1 MKKHLLIS
9 ILLLV
14 LFTVP
19 ALATV
24 PVTIGG
30 SLFTEVRYTPE
41 NLWRGGTGLSFWS
54 VLETDQAKVNLDI
67 TWTNDFGDGDGFVW
81 FHTKDKQT
89 KFNFTVNE
97 VTVTVD
103 APLLNSNKTNAR
115 VIMGDLGI
123 NYSKWIGTL
132 TSDHWRVN
140 DLNVG
145 NNHSRGIAVEN
156 LKVDPGVDYI
166 DPITLGAFHA
176 WFNENEVFYGV
187 YADTMID
194 NFGTTLAAMRYNNRP
209 TILNEEGKYEYG
221 ESDEYENG
229 IELLISGPVLDD
241 VFMDLTTV
249 YWTRMNADKEE
260 FSALFN
266 RVQLDY
272 YHDLIGEVFF
282 EAYTMGEDFAPR
294 FYQHDYDD
302 NATNEVEGYL
312 ERVGSGMKAKVA
324 VSNELVDVVDLS
336 VGTDLYNKAKDNIQ
350 DIFYNE
356 TWIRADKN
364 YMDNEITAK
373 VVFKGVF
380 DGKAFHKYHDYN
392 DIQFFGRLLSPIVR
406 EDLYNVNGRVLAK
419 YSDAEDAVI
428 FDGNLEAKLN
438 DGLFK
443 GLVAYVGVQKNLQDS
458 EDEIKPYLGL
468 NYRTPGDIEIGVRYA
483 ADDVVSLGF
492 DEIGDTSD
500 KDKTYISIK
509 KTVEF

>member
-67 TWTNDFGDGDGFVW
+67 TWTNDFGDGAGFVW

-89 KFNFTVNE
+89 FNFTVNE

-132 TSDHWRVN
+132 TSDHWRGN

-221 ESDEYENG
+221 ESD
-229 IELLISGPVLDD
+229 
-241 VFMDLTTV
+241 
-249 YWTRMNADKEE
+249 
-260 FSALFN
+260 
-266 RVQLDY
+266 
-272 YHDLIGEVFF
+272 
-282 EAYTMGEDFAPR
+282 
-294 FYQHDYDD
+294 
-302 NATNEVEGYL
+302 
-312 ERVGSGMKAKVA
+312 
-324 VSNELVDVVDLS
+324 
-336 VGTDLYNKAKDNIQ
+336 
-350 DIFYNE
+350 
-356 TWIRADKN
+356 
-364 YMDNEITAK
+364 
-373 VVFKGVF
+373 
-380 DGKAFHKYHDYN
+380 
-392 DIQFFGRLLSPIVR
+392 
-406 EDLYNVNGRVLAK
+406 
-419 YSDAEDAVI
+419 
-428 FDGNLEAKLN
+428 
-438 DGLFK
+438 
-443 GLVAYVGVQKNLQDS
+443 
-458 EDEIKPYLGL
+458 
-468 NYRTPGDIEIGVRYA
+468 
-483 ADDVVSLGF
+483 
-492 DEIGDTSD
+492 
-500 KDKTYISIK
+500 
-509 KTVEF
+509 

>member
-14 LFTVP
+14 LFAVP

-30 SLFTEVRYTPE
+30 SLFTEVRYTPNE
-41 NLWRGGTGLSFWS
+41 LWRGGAGLAFWS
-54 VLETDQAKVNLDI
+54 NLETDQARVNLNIIWSDSY
-67 TWTNDFGDGDGFVW
+67 NSGDFLW
-81 FHTKDKQT
+81 FDNFDK
-89 KFNFTVNE
+89 KGLDFTINE

-103 APLLNSNKTNAR
+103 APLFNSDKSKAR
-115 VIMGDLGI
+115 VIMGDFGI

-132 TSDHWRVN
+132 TADHWR
-140 DLNVG
+140 DGSLNNG
-145 NNHSRGIAVEN
+145 ENHSRGIAIEN

-166 DPITLGAFHA
+166 DPITLGAFHS
-176 WFNENEVFYGV
+176 WYSGKEVFYGV
-187 YADTMID
+187 YADTMIGD
-194 NFGTTLAAMRYNNRP
+194 FGTTLAAMRYNNRP
-209 TILNEEGKYEYG
+209 VVSGEYG
-221 ESDEYENG
+221 ESDEWENG
-229 IELLISGPVLDD
+229 VELLISGPVLDD
-241 VFMDLTTV
+241 IFMDFTTV
-249 YWTRMNADKEE
+249 YWARMNADKEE

-272 YHDLIGEVFF
+272 YNDKIGEVFF
-282 EAYTMGEDFAPR
+282 EVYNMGEDFAPR

-302 NATNEVEGYL
+302 NNTNEIESYL
-312 ERVGSGMKAKVA
+312 DKVGAGVKAKVA
-324 VSNELVDVVDLS
+324 VSNDLVDFVDLS
-336 VGTDLYNKAKDNIQ
+336 VGTEVFNKAKDNIP

-356 TWIRADKN
+356 SWVRVDKN
-364 YMDNEITAK
+364 YMGNDITAK
-373 VVFKGVF
+373 AVVKGVF
-380 DGKAFHKYHDYN
+380 DGSAYHKYHEYN
-392 DIQFFGRLLSPIVR
+392 DFQFFGRLVSPVVR
-406 EDLYNVNGRVLAK
+406 ENLYNVNGRVLAK
-419 YSDAEDAVI
+419 FSDAEDTLI
-428 FDGNLEAKLN
+428 LDGNLEAKLN

-443 GLVAYVGVQKNLQDS
+443 GLSAYVGVQKNLQDS
-458 EDEIKPYLGL
+458 EDEIKPYLGV